1 MSDRK
6 ELVRQYKETPRQMG
20 VYRIRNTANGKCFIG
35 SARDVPGKLNGHRFQ
50 LRMKAHRND
59 VLQREWEE
67 YGADAFVFEPLD
79 LLKPSDQ
86 PDYDPGE
93 DLQVLEELWLQKLRP
108 FGDNGY
114 NREGRGY

>member
-35 SARDVPGKLNGHRFQ
+35 SARDVLGKLNGHRFQ

-67 YGADAFVFEPLD
+67 FGADAFVFEPLD